1 MNDAMKAGGIMG
13 GVGVAGAVLLLAH
26 RVYTDNAL
34 TWVVV
39 GGGML
44 CLVLMLAALWAR
56 QMRAT
61 WEARAAVL
69 RLQNESSLIGARA
82 VRTLDGVQSRPAA
95 NDFLGQMIAGMQ
107 GPDVVDQPGTSLA
120 WPDDGHDGGGQ

>member
-1 MNDAMKAGGIMG
+1 MNDAMKAAGVVGGG
-13 GVGVAGAVLLLAH
+13 GVAIALVMLAY
-26 RVYTDNAL
+26 RVTNDNTL
-34 TWVVV
+34 TYVVV

-82 VRTLDGVQSRPAA
+82 VRTLDGVQSRTAGG
-95 NDFLGQMIAGMQ
+95 DFLGQLIAGMQ
-107 GPDVVDQPGTSLA
+107 GPDVVDVQPGALA
-120 WPDDGHDGGGQ
+120 WPDDDKGD